1 MRTKKVTNAEQK
13 LIVLND
19 LWKQFK
25 EELKTKYKLEQEH
38 IDRLNAFIDE
48 YQDLQYEIGYKENNK
63 K

>member
-1 MRTKKVTNAEQK
+1 VTNAEQK

-25 EELKTKYKLEQEH
+25 EELKTKYKLEQVH

>member
-1 MRTKKVTNAEQK
+1 MTNAEQK

-25 EELKTKYKLEQEH
+25 EELKTKYKLEQVH